1 MPCKQSEKGMS
12 YYMLAKYWKKI
23 CIAILIIACLFN
35 VVSKLVNKISFNKEI
50 LSSAQ
55 YMYDEYQYEQEEDVI
70 K

>member
-1 MPCKQSEKGMS
+1 
-12 YYMLAKYWKKI
+12 MLAKSWKKI

-35 VVSKLVNKISFNKEI
+35 IITKLVHRVSFNKEI

-55 YMYDEYQYEQEEDVI
+55 YMYDEYKYETEENVI